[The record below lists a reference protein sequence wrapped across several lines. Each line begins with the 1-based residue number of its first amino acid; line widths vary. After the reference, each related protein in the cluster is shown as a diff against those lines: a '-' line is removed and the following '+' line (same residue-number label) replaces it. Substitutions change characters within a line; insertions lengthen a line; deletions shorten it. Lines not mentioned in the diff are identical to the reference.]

1 MALSRV
7 KTWSAE
13 VLYAADLNAEF
24 DNIIDNQMSYISPVT
39 AAFDMDGFELI
50 LDADADSSITMDTDD
65 QLDIKLNG
73 ADVFVFDG
81 TEASPTNGMTFVAKA
96 TGSNPYII
104 ATGTAGRD
112 LEVRCIGTTDSVIL
126 ANSAGA
132 ETLIA
137 TGVASAVNEVTIT
150 SATAGVTGPIIA
162 ATGDD
167 THLNLNIRSKGTGD
181 VIIGDA
187 SGEAIATFAD
197 VSSAVNGVTV
207 TNAAAG
213 VTGPII
219 ASSGQT
225 NVNLNVRSAG
235 TGDVILADSTGA
247 EVLIAAGN
255 ASTPVNE
262 ITITNADASNNPTIA
277 STGTTDNTGI
287 DFEQKDGDELLILE
301 SVDAAENEITIT
313 NAASGNRPKID
324 ATGQNDRGIE
334 FRNAEG
340 EEILILQSSATSVN
354 EVTITSAS
362 TTNAPSIATTGGD
375 TNIPLEFKAD
385 SLETLALKSVGS
397 ATTYLD
403 VTNATTGTG
412 PIISSD
418 GETDVDVRIKGKG
431 TGTVKLGDAELV
443 FPDSDGAESGYV
455 LQTDSAGTLSFAQAA
470 GLPRGY
476 LSGLAITR
484 SGATQFQVAP
494 GTCRDSTNAVDM
506 TIGTNWVKE
515 IASGSY
521 AEGNGSTNDGF
532 EAGYPNSFATSTSYH
547 VFVIQKSDGTTD
559 VFGDTSSSATN
570 RPGTFT
576 YFRRIGSFTTES
588 GTATNMLADTRD
600 GDTVIYS
607 TVIDEGATVT
617 GTEAQ
622 SVVVTVPS
630 GVLVTAIVNVVA
642 GDADAGI
649 INIHSIAGDSGAATT
664 ANGLANLAFEA
675 TGQAGGQFRVLTN
688 TSAQVGYRSTNSS
701 LDTFEVGTVG
711 YIDRRGRD
719 D

>member
-7 KTWSAE
+7 KTWVAE
-13 VLYAADLNAEF
+13 VLYSADLNAEF
-24 DNIIDNQMSYISPVT
+24 NNIIDNQMSYISPVT

-50 LDADADSSITMDTDD
+50 LDAGGNSSITMDTDD

-181 VIIGDA
+181 VI
-187 SGEAIATFAD
+187 
-197 VSSAVNGVTV
+197 
-207 TNAAAG
+207 
-213 VTGPII
+213 
-219 ASSGQT
+219 
-225 NVNLNVRSAG
+225 
-235 TGDVILADSTGA
+235 LADSTGA

-301 SVDAAENEITIT
+301 SVDAAVNEITIT

-455 LQTDSAGTLSFAQAA
+455 LQTDSAGTLSFAQAT

-532 EAGYPNSFATSTSYH
+532 EAGSPGSFATSTSYH

-570 RPGTFT
+570 RPGDFT

-617 GTEAQ
+617 GTETQ
-622 SVVVTVPS
+622 SVVVTVPLY
-630 GVLVTAIVNVVA
+630 VLVTAIVNVVA

-664 ANGLANLAFEA
+664 SNGLANLAFEA